1 MVCLAIMAWSFGVAA
16 AAHDAP
22 PQNHNIK
29 AAENAAICAAFA
41 KIMGLQTSLYPKA
54 AKQWHG
60 RQHYAAN
67 QMRDI
72 ATQNGRQDIDQQDID
87 MITVRYGSWL
97 LGRLTNDD
105 RQIDP
110 NAFQQ
115 MGKLIGEKCTK
126 IFYHA
131 DLSSHKKAVA
141 TPNTNKGTGRNA
153 AR

>member
-1 MVCLAIMAWSFGVAA
+1 MRSLCHKLMVCLAIMTWSFGVAA
-16 AAHDAP
+16 ATHDAP

-29 AAENAAICAAFA
+29 VAENAAICAAFA

-87 MITVRYGSWL
+87 M
-97 LGRLTNDD
+97 
-105 RQIDP
+105 
-110 NAFQQ
+110 
-115 MGKLIGEKCTK
+115 M
-126 IFYHA
+126 
-131 DLSSHKKAVA
+131 
-141 TPNTNKGTGRNA
+141 A
-153 AR
+153 AGFLAA